1 MIKRLRACSDACK
14 AIDFLHQHKYIHRD
28 LKAENYFVGRKNI
41 IKLGD
46 FGESTRFRSR
56 ESSSQKRMS
65 ILGTV
70 AFMAP
75 ELIQANKFYTES
87 IDIYALSITMWEIM
101 TGHDPYADYSQFQIY
116 DKVMEGN
123 RPILP
128 TIGPSGFDELLQDG
142 WHHDYL
148 KRPNAKELCSR
159 LQIIISNLMNP
170 NRNNSNNSEG
180 VDNNDNNNDYD
191 VCDVSFSKSIVG
203 NDSIIS
209 NIDIDIN
216 YDNDNIN
223 SSNSSSDIINQV
235 SSNNSNTNTSRQS
248 SRPTI
253 VTLSRDGIKT
263 FNPLFLRS
271 STDSNVNLNDDNDNN
286 DDNNR

>member
-1 MIKRLRACSDACK
+1 MIKRLRACSDACN

-41 IKLGD
+41 VKLGD
-46 FGESTRFRSR
+46 FGESTRFRSH
-56 ESSSQKRMS
+56 ESSTQKRMS

-75 ELIQANKFYTES
+75 ELIQASKFYTES

-101 TGHDPYADYSQFQIY
+101 TGNDPYADYSQFQIY

-128 TIGPSGFDELLQDG
+128 TKGPSEFDELLQEG

-148 KRPNAKELCSR
+148 KRPKSKELCTK

-170 NRNNSNNSEG
+170 NRNNSSSSTV
-180 VDNNDNNNDYD
+180 VDDNNNNNNNNNDD
-191 VCDVSFSKSIVG
+191 VCDVSFNNSIVG
-203 NDSIIS
+203 NNDSMIS
-209 NIDIDIN
+209 N
-216 YDNDNIN
+216 NDSVI
-223 SSNSSSDIINQV
+223 SNDSYQAH
-235 SSNNSNTNTSRQS
+235 NTIRQS

-263 FNPLFLRS
+263 FNPLFLRP
-271 STDSNVNLNDDNDNN
+271 STDSNLNDD
-286 DDNNR
+286 DDK